1 MNESKKNL
9 SSDKALNAD
18 GVSNID
24 GWDAAV
30 LCQATDGEAE
40 SVELLRTCQS
50 WDGADLPDYPQGQPE
65 LVAIKYIIPPG
76 KKLNWHHHL
85 VMNHGV
91 LVQGELTIIA
101 LDGKTK
107 VMRAGEVVVEM
118 VDTIPHGENRGTE
131 PVVLYMFYL
140 SQKDKPLSVQ
150 HPELPL

>member
-1 MNESKKNL
+1 MNESKKSVFADQAL
-9 SSDKALNAD
+9 SVD
-18 GVSNID
+18 GASNI
-24 GWDAAV
+24 GGCDAAV
-30 LCQATDGEAE
+30 LPQATDGEAE

-118 VDTIPHGENRGTE
+118 VDTIHHGENRGTE